1 MAVVDGNT
9 VRNTATTKS
18 SSKSVD
24 VVLGEGSRLSNN
36 CVYTNLDVNADG
48 FYFRAINGI
57 EEAPVH
63 IFNNVVDLHSTSTS
77 SSYAMNFTRA
87 TAFVV
92 LAYNTIRTSGTSVYP
107 LSITAKQNN
116 MQVLNNIFQSE
127 GETCAIRIHAADDI
141 LTSRFGHNVL
151 FSDGEN
157 IAYIGENI
165 SNIEAW
171 KTSVSSTSDLTE
183 KVVFVSADLLRP
195 KEKGNLVAA
204 EPLDFVTT
212 DITGRL
218 RAETPTIGA
227 YEYFEGTAVAQP
239 AGEDS
244 DIRVFPTLAHDV
256 LNISGATGA
265 EVRILSLHGQEMFRT
280 TLTMDFATVSVRT
293 LPKGIYLLDVN
304 GNVFR
309 FIKQ

>member
-1 MAVVDGNT
+1 M
-9 VRNTATTKS
+9 
-18 SSKSVD
+18 
-24 VVLGEGSRLSNN
+24 
-36 CVYTNLDVNADG
+36 
-48 FYFRAINGI
+48 
-57 EEAPVH
+57 
-63 IFNNVVDLHSTSTS
+63 
-77 SSYAMNFTRA
+77 
-87 TAFVV
+87 
-92 LAYNTIRTSGTSVYP
+92 
-107 LSITAKQNN
+107 
-116 MQVLNNIFQSE
+116 
-127 GETCAIRIHAADDI
+127 
-141 LTSRFGHNVL
+141 L